1 MQGMNDDGEV
11 EIKQAPSSPI
21 SKSTEPSNLLVN
33 IPAPESSKELFSTQ
47 TAHKATFQYTNCS
60 GSPSILEPEFN
71 IYRY

>member
-1 MQGMNDDGEV
+1 
-11 EIKQAPSSPI
+11 
-21 SKSTEPSNLLVN
+21 VN